1 MPPVIPSNIFLY
13 KPDAE
18 LPDLTNYLNQTIEVK
33 IEKRYITRD
42 NPNVIKRKFWG
53 SETYTSNSDMV
64 CVLLHFGKF
73 SIEELNNKFRDGVN
87 LFLSVGKG
95 TISLTQPREPTT
107 QLTKM
112 GSSLENTTTST
123 NSQATL

>member
-1 MPPVIPSNIFLY
+1 VPPVIPSNIFLY

>member
-1 MPPVIPSNIFLY
+1 MANKGRKTTARNKKRVEKAPSVPPVIPSNIFLY

-95 TISLTQPREPTT
+95 T
-107 QLTKM
+107 
-112 GSSLENTTTST
+112 
-123 NSQATL
+123 